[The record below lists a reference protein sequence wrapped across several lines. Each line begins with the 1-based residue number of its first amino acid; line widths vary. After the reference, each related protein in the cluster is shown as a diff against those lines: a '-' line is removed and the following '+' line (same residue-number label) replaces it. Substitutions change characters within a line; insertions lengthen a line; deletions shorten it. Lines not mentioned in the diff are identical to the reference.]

1 MTNVKAFFLI
11 LLPIWLLIASETSYA
26 RHAAV
31 LIDAENGSIL
41 YEQEAGQAWFP
52 ASLTKTMTL
61 YMTFEALRAGRIS
74 LYDDMETS
82 GHAAAQPQSKL
93 GLRRGEFIT
102 VEEAILAIITR
113 SANDASV
120 VLAERL
126 AGTEESFAINMTAKA
141 HQIGMF
147 NTHFMNATGLPH
159 DWQVTTARDMGLM
172 AWRVFK
178 TFPEY
183 FHYFS
188 AHSMT
193 FRDRELHAINKFT
206 SNYPGADGMKT
217 GFTCG
222 SGYNLIGSASQ
233 DGKRMIGVIMG
244 GMTSG
249 ERYELM
255 MEMMDEGFANQFGP
269 RGSITTP
276 STRSAGL
283 PPYQLGCGKRH
294 TNLVAHTEDDEPVV
308 LNPRT
313 RYKRAAV
320 IPVAPPVKHIVL
332 PPVRLAHHHEH
343 VVPTP
348 IKLAKPIKSAK
359 VHEIAPK
366 HGHVKEPSVVAHK
379 AGKAAAKPSHEPV
392 KAHKEAA
399 SKPVAKAKPEP
410 KAAKSAKAVKA
421 VKAAPAKAAAKK
433 PAKGK
438 K

>member
-31 LIDAENGSIL
+31 LIDAENGNIL

-61 YMTFEALRAGRIS
+61 YMTFEALRSGRIS

-93 GLRRGEFIT
+93 GLRRGEYIT

-120 VLAERL
+120 VLAEHL
-126 AGTEESFAINMTAKA
+126 AGTEESFAIKMTAKA

-233 DGKRMIGVIMG
+233 DGKRQIGVIMG

-269 RGSITTP
+269 RGSITTAP
-276 STRSAGL
+276 ARSAGL

-294 TNLVAHTEDDEPVV
+294 TNLVAHNEDDEPVV

-313 RYKRAAV
+313 RYKRAAA
-320 IPVAPPVKHIVL
+320 IHVAPVKHIAP
-332 PPVRLAHHHEH
+332 PPVRLLHHHEH
-343 VVPTP
+343 VVPLP
-348 IKLAKPIKSAK
+348 IKLAKPTKSAK
-359 VHEIAPK
+359 VHVVAPK
-366 HGHVKEPSVVAHK
+366 HGHIKEPSVVAHK
-379 AGKAAAKPSHEPV
+379 VSKAAGKPTREPV
-392 KAHKEAA
+392 KAHKEAVT
-399 SKPVAKAKPEP
+399 KPVAKAKPEP
-410 KAAKSAKAVKA
+410 KGAKTNK
-421 VKAAPAKAAAKK
+421 PAKAAKPAPAKK